1 MEANLKRA
9 ARDCIQTRY
18 ADLTSAIKNATPT
31 TIGNDLVQ
39 VGMVSDD
46 ITDFEPGL
54 NKNDQASKIMRVVSS
69 TVQVTPE
76 SIMKFI
82 KVLCD
87 SKDPTCN
94 DLGKKMKK
102 ESTCMNVTP
111 YNLLSYH
118 WFLFVRAQWRKL
130 VLQTPSRN

>member
-1 MEANLKRA
+1 MEDNLKRA
-9 ARDCIQTRY
+9 ARENIQTRY

-31 TIGNDLVQ
+31 SIGNDLVQ

-54 NKNDQASKIMRVVSS
+54 NKNEQASKIMRVVSS

-94 DLGKKMKK
+94 NLGEKMKK
-102 ESTCMNVTP
+102 EST
-111 YNLLSYH
+111 
-118 WFLFVRAQWRKL
+118 
-130 VLQTPSRN
+130 

>member
-1 MEANLKRA
+1 MEDNLKQA

-18 ADLTSAIKNATPT
+18 VDLSSAIKNATPT

-39 VGMVSDD
+39 VGMVSDE
-46 ITDFEPGL
+46 ITHFETGL
-54 NKNDQASKIMRVVSS
+54 NKNDQASKLMRVVSS
-69 TVQVTPE
+69 TVDVTPE

-94 DLGKKMKK
+94 DLGEKMKK
-102 ESTCMNVTP
+102 EST
-111 YNLLSYH
+111 
-118 WFLFVRAQWRKL
+118 
-130 VLQTPSRN
+130 